1 MRRRL
6 EKLAEFLQRLL
17 DSQVAAPSLSLF
29 LSLSHPPAPGPPTS
43 CPCFSSYS
51 SSFLPSLHSSS
62 SSGGG
67 HRGEAGSAEAAA
79 EHVQQGLGEDEEY
92 EEQEEWTKLE

>member
-1 MRRRL
+1 MFQEFNTL
-6 EKLAEFLQRLL
+6 ELTFCVEFLIMFITTDGQI
-17 DSQVAAPSLSLF
+17 
-29 LSLSHPPAPGPPTS
+29 
-43 CPCFSSYS
+43 SSSS

-62 SSGGG
+62 SSAGG